1 MKISTSDFNKQL
13 YMMMTQEEEI
23 IDKENEN
30 VCLITNNKL
39 TDNYI
44 KLICNHT
51 FNYKAIFNE
60 VKKQKIKYNH
70 LEVTRLKKNQIKCPY
85 CRTIQNGL
93 LPYVEGFEK
102 IKYVNYPEGL
112 QHLPNKCN
120 YIFSSGKKKGQ
131 SCGKGCSKDY
141 CTTHEKIMLKREQK
155 LLEKNQ
161 KQLTKELLKEKK
173 LLEKQHKK
181 LLNKNKKLKE
191 KINKKLKEKIQNYK
205 IKLPIND
212 PMIEV
217 IDNMINEIKNNKFQ
231 SPNIKK
237 YEAVNQEIKQKIKQE
252 EKKTGVFPCQYVF
265 KRGKNKGMQCQ
276 CQKIFKN
283 DLCKIHYKMKLKK
296 ENKLK
301 EKENKLKQ
309 ELEKVNPQ
317 IPIKN
322 VKIKKK

>member
-1 MKISTSDFNKQL
+1 MNISTSDFNKQL
-13 YMMMTQEEEI
+13 YMMMAEEEKI
-23 IDKENEN
+23 EENEK

-44 KLICNHT
+44 KLSCNHT
-51 FNYKAIFNE
+51 FNYEAIFNE

-102 IKYVNYPEGL
+102 IKYVNCPPKLEF
-112 QHLPNKCN
+112 LPNKCN
-120 YIFSSGKKKGQ
+120 YIFASGKKKGQ

-141 CTTHEKIMLKREQK
+141 CTTHEKIMLKRKKK
-155 LLEKNQ
+155 LLEKNE

-173 LLEKQHKK
+173 MLEKQHKQ

-191 KINKKLKEKIQNYK
+191 KMENYK
-205 IKLPIND
+205 VKLPTND
-212 PMIEV
+212 PMLNV
-217 IDNMINEIKNNKFQ
+217 IDNMINAIKNNKFQ
-231 SPNIKK
+231 SPNIK
-237 YEAVNQEIKQKIKQE
+237 VKQE
-252 EKKTGVFPCQYVF
+252 EKKTGVFPCEYVF
-265 KRGKNKGMQCQ
+265 KRGKNKGMLCM

-283 DLCKIHYKMKLKK
+283 NLCKTHYKMKLKK

-301 EKENKLKQ
+301 EKENKLQ
-309 ELEKVNPQ
+309 EKLEKINPQ

-322 VKIKKK
+322 VKIKKNKTIIQYLK